1 VDVSDKEIAR
11 LFFITKGHL
20 VQMKTMA
27 ECYDGYFRRMWNNH
41 EATYREE
48 GFEEAWR
55 KYKNDI

>member
-1 VDVSDKEIAR
+1 MDVSDKEIAKM
-11 LFFITKGHL
+11 FF
-20 VQMKTMA
+20 
-27 ECYDGYFRRMWNNH
+27 DGYFRRMWNNH